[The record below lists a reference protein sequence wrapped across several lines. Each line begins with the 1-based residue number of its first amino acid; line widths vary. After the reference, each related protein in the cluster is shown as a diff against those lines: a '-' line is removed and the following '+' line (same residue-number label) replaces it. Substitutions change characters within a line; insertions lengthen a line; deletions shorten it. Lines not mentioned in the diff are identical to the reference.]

1 MMFNSE
7 DEELMP
13 LEELKAIQRNFWH
26 NVLKTMVVLGLMV
39 GFYLVSKG

>member
-26 NVLKTMVVLGLMV
+26 NVLKTTVVLGLMV